1 MLRWLMKKY
10 KKRKRDL
17 HMVFI
22 DLKKTYDSIPRDII
36 WDNLQAKGVSMR
48 YIEAIMDMYEEVM
61 TNIQTPVG

>member
-1 MLRWLMKKY
+1 
-10 KKRKRDL
+10 
-17 HMVFI
+17 MVFI